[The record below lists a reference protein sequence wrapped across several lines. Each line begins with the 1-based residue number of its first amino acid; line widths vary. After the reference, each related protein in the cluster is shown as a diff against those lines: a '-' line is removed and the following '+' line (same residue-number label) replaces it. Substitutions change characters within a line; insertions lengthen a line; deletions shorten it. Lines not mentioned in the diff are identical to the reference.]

1 MSEIRCF
8 SRLQKRGLL
17 KRSKALTMDMGDRV
31 SHFRGGLMSLPEYES
46 TSLKSELSEE
56 ETDEA
61 KPFPSLPDRLLINI
75 GLFGPY
81 NENNKNL
88 NEPDIEEKFARL
100 SLAFKTDKFTLGK
113 RLDLQLRQRDIA
125 EKNIETELK
134 NLRESLNA
142 LNQLCTESDMRE
154 IITKTQQHVD
164 IVQQA
169 TMRMSSRAETYGAIQ
184 QEQRMNCAFETMLN
198 YVEHLKLLYD
208 KEHLELEEYRR
219 LLAEHNLLPDE
230 KNSMD
235 EDAKRILPPRSQS
248 LSCSSKPQFLR
259 RGSLGTFT
267 RIPAIENDKIFA
279 LENHSGLTSAWNL
292 SSIRQKL
299 ECKTR
304 LLSAVCL
311 LNNNYDSPRT
321 ISNGN
326 SGSVSPKSRRAS
338 LPVGPLAHSSNNV
351 NAPFSNV
358 RAHASINEKHAFN
371 IERKESNAKL
381 SRESHLTRTESED
394 STNSKPEADCP
405 FQEPSEK
412 MSEDSSSLKDSSE
425 LSYRK
430 SISSDM
436 DKESN
441 AKITHSLQESTC
453 DNELEGD
460 ICLLPEIVIPV
471 KSKPLYVLSLIQ
483 KASARRIWQWDNAT
497 LLMHAR
503 YALSAVLVTAAM
515 LTLVLTF
522 VPNPVLAQTMSD
534 SNKLQDKPE

>member
-1 MSEIRCF
+1 MTDYQTCDQDQQITSIADAVV
-8 SRLQKRGLL
+8 KL
-17 KRSKALTMDMGDRV
+17 KELR
-31 SHFRGGLMSLPEYES
+31 ES
-46 TSLKSELSEE
+46 
-56 ETDEA
+56 
-61 KPFPSLPDRLLINI
+61 
-75 GLFGPY
+75 
-81 NENNKNL
+81 NKNL

-125 EKNIETELK
+125 EKNIESELK
-134 NLRESLNA
+134 VLRESLNA

-235 EDAKRILPPRSQS
+235 EDNAKRILPPRSQS
-248 LSCSSKPQFLR
+248 LSSSSKPE
-259 RGSLGTFT
+259 GK
-267 RIPAIENDKIFA
+267 A
-279 LENHSGLTSAWNL
+279 
-292 SSIRQKL
+292 
-299 ECKTR
+299 R

-311 LNNNYDSPRT
+311 LNNNYDTPRT

-326 SGSVSPKSRRAS
+326 NPGSLSPKSRRAS
-338 LPVGPLAHSSNNV
+338 LPVGPLAQSASNA
-351 NAPFSNV
+351 NAPFSSV
-358 RAHASINEKHAFN
+358 RAHGSIIEKHAVN
-371 IERKESNAKL
+371 CERKDSAKL
-381 SRESHLTRTESED
+381 LHESYLTRTESED
-394 STNSKPEADCP
+394 STSSKPEADSP
-405 FQEPSEK
+405 FQEQSEGN
-412 MSEDSSSLKDSSE
+412 SSLKDSSE
-425 LSYRK
+425 LSFTK
-430 SISSDM
+430 SLPSDITREN
-436 DKESN
+436 KAN
-441 AKITHSLQESTC
+441 ITHSLQESTC

-460 ICLLPEIVIPV
+460 ICLLPDIIVPV
-471 KSKPLYVLSLIQ
+471 KSKPLYVLNLIQ

-503 YALSAVLVTAAM
+503 YALSAILVTAAM

-522 VPNPVLAQTMSD
+522 VPNPVVAHVVNDL
-534 SNKLQDKPE
+534 NRPQD

>member
-1 MSEIRCF
+1 MTDNQICDQDQQITSIADAVV
-8 SRLQKRGLL
+8 KL
-17 KRSKALTMDMGDRV
+17 KELR
-31 SHFRGGLMSLPEYES
+31 ES
-46 TSLKSELSEE
+46 
-56 ETDEA
+56 
-61 KPFPSLPDRLLINI
+61 
-75 GLFGPY
+75 
-81 NENNKNL
+81 NKNL

-125 EKNIETELK
+125 EKNIEGELK
-134 NLRESLNA
+134 VLRESLNA

-230 KNSMD
+230 KSSLD
-235 EDAKRILPPRSQS
+235 EDSKRILPPRSQS
-248 LSCSSKPQFLR
+248 LSSSSKPE
-259 RGSLGTFT
+259 S
-267 RIPAIENDKIFA
+267 
-279 LENHSGLTSAWNL
+279 
-292 SSIRQKL
+292 
-299 ECKTR
+299 KTR

-321 ISNGN
+321 IANGN
-326 SGSVSPKSRRAS
+326 TGSLSPKSRRAS
-338 LPVGPLAHSSNNV
+338 LPVGPLAHAST
-351 NAPFSNV
+351 NANAQLSNV
-358 RAHASINEKHAFN
+358 RAYGSINEKHVVN
-371 IERKESNAKL
+371 NERKDSNAKYL
-381 SRESHLTRTESED
+381 HESHLTRTESED

-405 FQEPSEK
+405 FQEQSEA
-412 MSEDSSSLKDSSE
+412 MFEDNSPHKDSSE
-425 LSYRK
+425 LNFPK
-430 SISSDM
+430 SLSSDM
-436 DKESN
+436 DKESKS
-441 AKITHSLQESTC
+441 KIAHSLQESTC
-453 DNELEGD
+453 DNELEAD
-460 ICLLPEIVIPV
+460 ICLLPDIIVPV
-471 KSKPLYVLSLIQ
+471 KSKPLYVLNLIQ

-503 YALSAVLVTAAM
+503 YALSALLATAAM

-522 VPNPVLAQTMSD
+522 VPNPITAHVMND
-534 SNKLQDKPE
+534 SNKLLHKQD

>member
-1 MSEIRCF
+1 MTDNQICDQDQQITSIADAVV
-8 SRLQKRGLL
+8 KL
-17 KRSKALTMDMGDRV
+17 KELR
-31 SHFRGGLMSLPEYES
+31 ES
-46 TSLKSELSEE
+46 
-56 ETDEA
+56 
-61 KPFPSLPDRLLINI
+61 
-75 GLFGPY
+75 
-81 NENNKNL
+81 NKNL

-125 EKNIETELK
+125 EKNIEGELK
-134 NLRESLNA
+134 VLRESLNA

-230 KNSMD
+230 KSSLD
-235 EDAKRILPPRSQS
+235 EDSKRILPPRSQS
-248 LSCSSKPQFLR
+248 LSSSSKPEFLR

-267 RIPAIENDKIFA
+267 RASAVDNDKIISR
-279 LENHSGLTSAWNL
+279 ENSSSHLSGWNL
-292 SSIRQKL
+292 SFVRQKL
-299 ECKTR
+299 ESKTR

-321 ISNGN
+321 IANGN
-326 SGSVSPKSRRAS
+326 TGSLSPKSRRAS
-338 LPVGPLAHSSNNV
+338 LPVGPLAHAST
-351 NAPFSNV
+351 NANAQLSNV
-358 RAHASINEKHAFN
+358 RAYGSINEKHVVN
-371 IERKESNAKL
+371 NERKDSNAKYL
-381 SRESHLTRTESED
+381 HESHLTRTESED

-405 FQEPSEK
+405 FQEQSEA
-412 MSEDSSSLKDSSE
+412 MFEDNSPHKDSSE
-425 LSYRK
+425 LNFPK
-430 SISSDM
+430 SLSSDM
-436 DKESN
+436 DKESKS
-441 AKITHSLQESTC
+441 KIAHSLQESTC
-453 DNELEGD
+453 DNELEAD
-460 ICLLPEIVIPV
+460 ICLLPDIIVPV
-471 KSKPLYVLSLIQ
+471 KSKPLYVLNLIQ

-503 YALSAVLVTAAM
+503 YALSALLATAAM

-522 VPNPVLAQTMSD
+522 VPNPITAHVMND
-534 SNKLQDKPE
+534 SNKLLHKQD

>member
-1 MSEIRCF
+1 MTDYQTCDQDQQITSIADAVV
-8 SRLQKRGLL
+8 KL
-17 KRSKALTMDMGDRV
+17 KELR
-31 SHFRGGLMSLPEYES
+31 ES
-46 TSLKSELSEE
+46 
-56 ETDEA
+56 
-61 KPFPSLPDRLLINI
+61 
-75 GLFGPY
+75 
-81 NENNKNL
+81 NKNL

-125 EKNIETELK
+125 EKNIESELK
-134 NLRESLNA
+134 VLRESLNA

-235 EDAKRILPPRSQS
+235 EDNAKRILPPRSQS
-248 LSCSSKPQFLR
+248 LSSSSKPLFLR

-267 RIPAIENDKIFA
+267 RVPVVVDNDRIISHENNNGQ
-279 LENHSGLTSAWNL
+279 LSLWNL
-292 SSIRQKL
+292 GGVRQKL
-299 ECKTR
+299 EGKAR

-311 LNNNYDSPRT
+311 LNNNYDTPRT

-326 SGSVSPKSRRAS
+326 NPGSLSPKSRRAS
-338 LPVGPLAHSSNNV
+338 LPVGPLAQSASNA
-351 NAPFSNV
+351 NAPFSSV
-358 RAHASINEKHAFN
+358 RAHGSIIEKHAVN
-371 IERKESNAKL
+371 CERKDSAKL
-381 SRESHLTRTESED
+381 LHESYLTRTESED
-394 STNSKPEADCP
+394 STSSKPEADSP
-405 FQEPSEK
+405 FQEQSEGN
-412 MSEDSSSLKDSSE
+412 SSLKDSSE
-425 LSYRK
+425 LSFTK
-430 SISSDM
+430 SLPSDITREN
-436 DKESN
+436 KAN
-441 AKITHSLQESTC
+441 ITHSLQESTC

-460 ICLLPEIVIPV
+460 ICLLPDIIVPV
-471 KSKPLYVLSLIQ
+471 KSKPLYVLNLIQ

-503 YALSAVLVTAAM
+503 YALSAILVTAAM

-522 VPNPVLAQTMSD
+522 VPNPVVAHVVNDL
-534 SNKLQDKPE
+534 NRPQD

>member
-1 MSEIRCF
+1 
-8 SRLQKRGLL
+8 
-17 KRSKALTMDMGDRV
+17 MD
-31 SHFRGGLMSLPEYES
+31 
-46 TSLKSELSEE
+46 
-56 ETDEA
+56 
-61 KPFPSLPDRLLINI
+61 
-75 GLFGPY
+75 
-81 NENNKNL
+81 
-88 NEPDIEEKFARL
+88 
-100 SLAFKTDKFTLGK
+100 
-113 RLDLQLRQRDIA
+113 Q
-125 EKNIETELK
+125 
-134 NLRESLNA
+134 
-142 LNQLCTESDMRE
+142 
-154 IITKTQQHVD
+154 
-164 IVQQA
+164 
-169 TMRMSSRAETYGAIQ
+169 
-184 QEQRMNCAFETMLN
+184 
-198 YVEHLKLLYD
+198 
-208 KEHLELEEYRR
+208 
-219 LLAEHNLLPDE
+219 
-230 KNSMD
+230 
-235 EDAKRILPPRSQS
+235 
-248 LSCSSKPQFLR
+248 
-259 RGSLGTFT
+259 
-267 RIPAIENDKIFA
+267 
-279 LENHSGLTSAWNL
+279 
-292 SSIRQKL
+292 

>member
-1 MSEIRCF
+1 MTDNQTCDQDQQITSIADAVV
-8 SRLQKRGLL
+8 KL
-17 KRSKALTMDMGDRV
+17 KELR
-31 SHFRGGLMSLPEYES
+31 ES
-46 TSLKSELSEE
+46 
-56 ETDEA
+56 
-61 KPFPSLPDRLLINI
+61 
-75 GLFGPY
+75 
-81 NENNKNL
+81 NKNL
-88 NEPDIEEKFARL
+88 NEPDIEFLVASVTGNCL
-100 SLAFKTDKFTLGK
+100 FHWGFKTDKFTLGK

-134 NLRESLNA
+134 NLRESLN
-142 LNQLCTESDMRE
+142 
-154 IITKTQQHVD
+154 
-164 IVQQA
+164 
-169 TMRMSSRAETYGAIQ
+169 
-184 QEQRMNCAFETMLN
+184 
-198 YVEHLKLLYD
+198 
-208 KEHLELEEYRR
+208 
-219 LLAEHNLLPDE
+219 
-230 KNSMD
+230 
-235 EDAKRILPPRSQS
+235 
-248 LSCSSKPQFLR
+248 QFLR

-412 MSEDSSSLKDSSE
+412 MSEDSSSLKD
-425 LSYRK
+425 
-430 SISSDM
+430 M
-436 DKESN
+436 N
-441 AKITHSLQESTC
+441 
-453 DNELEGD
+453 
-460 ICLLPEIVIPV
+460 
-471 KSKPLYVLSLIQ
+471 
-483 KASARRIWQWDNAT
+483 
-497 LLMHAR
+497 
-503 YALSAVLVTAAM
+503 
-515 LTLVLTF
+515 
-522 VPNPVLAQTMSD
+522 
-534 SNKLQDKPE
+534 